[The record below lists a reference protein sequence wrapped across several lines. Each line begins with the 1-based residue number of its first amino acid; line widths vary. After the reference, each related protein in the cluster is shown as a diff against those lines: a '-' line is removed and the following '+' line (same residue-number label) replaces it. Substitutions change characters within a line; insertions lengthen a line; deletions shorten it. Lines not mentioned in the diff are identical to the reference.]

1 MAGRPIGAVPPVPP
15 ADDHVPGD
23 VGLDELRDPVDF
35 SALIPPADEASDG
48 ITMAGVTLAD
58 LVPDFF
64 L

>member
-1 MAGRPIGAVPPVPP
+1 MAGRPTGAVPPAPP
-15 ADDHVPGD
+15 ADDHVPAD

-35 SALIPPADEASDG
+35 SQLTPPAGEASEG
-48 ITMAGVTLAD
+48 IATAGVELIE